1 MSDTLANIFVN
12 KAVQSKKIIEIESG
26 IEKTHYEV
34 ANRAIE
40 ISKSDYIKNEK
51 IITVIL
57 PNSISYIECFLGCM
71 IKGSVFN
78 PLPYFTQ
85 IQEID
90 KVLAYVEPSL
100 IITDR
105 PDIMENFSKKYKV
118 CNVESLTAN
127 SNSLSNHKIDIDKP
141 VALYYSSGTT
151 GNPKGVL
158 YSNKNMLSLINS
170 IVMGFKFSE
179 EDKQLA
185 FLPFGHTASINY
197 NILPALLTGCDLY
210 ISKGFEYLRNN
221 FFLKLSEYQITYTE
235 IVPTV
240 LFMLNKLKI
249 DVNNLN
255 LSSLSFIGCGS
266 STLPLEAQKE
276 FINQYNI
283 GVGNLYGL
291 SETGPTHIDDPRE
304 KKWQP
309 GSIGIPLDV
318 NECKVS
324 ENGEILIKGDNVFIG
339 YYKNQNLYEE
349 VVVDGWFRTG
359 DLGNMGNGRYY
370 FSDRKKD
377 LIIKGGINIVPMEIE
392 EVIYKHTEILECV
405 VVGREDS
412 IHGEEVVAVCVKN
425 GTVNEENLYKEIL
438 EICRAELSSYK
449 IPNQI
454 YFWEELPKTASHKL
468 LRKDVRKK
476 INKILVR

>member
-1 MSDTLANIFVN
+1 MNNTLANIFIN
-12 KAVQSKKIIEIESG
+12 KASQTKKIVEIESG
-26 IEKTHYEV
+26 VEKTHYDV
-34 ANRAIE
+34 ANRANE
-40 ISKSDYIKNEK
+40 ISRSDDIKNEK
-51 IITVIL
+51 IVTVIL
-57 PNSISYIECFLGCM
+57 PNSTSYIECFLGCM

-85 IQEID
+85 IQELD
-90 KVLAYVEPSL
+90 KVLKYVEPSL

-105 PDIMENFSKKYKV
+105 SDVKESFSGRYKV
-118 CNVESLTAN
+118 CDVESLTGTN
-127 SNSLSNHKIDIDKP
+127 NISIYHKFEVNKP
-141 VALYYSSGTT
+141 IALYYSSGTT

-158 YSNKNMLSLINS
+158 YSSKNMLSLISS
-170 IVMGFKFSE
+170 IVRGFKFSDQ
-179 EDKQLA
+179 DKHLA

-210 ISKGFEYLRNN
+210 ISKGFELLRSI
-221 FFLKLSEYQITYTE
+221 FFSTLADYQITYTE

-249 DVNNLN
+249 DVSNLN

-324 ENGEILIKGDNVFIG
+324 KNGELLIKGDNVFIG
-339 YYKNQNLYEE
+339 YYKNKNLYEDI
-349 VVVDGWFRTG
+349 VKDGWFRTG
-359 DLGNMGNGRYY
+359 DLGYMENGRFY

-392 EVIYKHTEILECV
+392 EVIYKHSEILECV
-405 VVGREDS
+405 VVGKEDS
-412 IHGEEVVAVCVKN
+412 VHGEEVVAVCVTN
-425 GTVNEENLYKEIL
+425 GSIMEENLSKEIL
-438 EICRAELSSYK
+438 EICRTELSSYK
-449 IPNQI
+449 VPKQI
-454 YFWEELPKTASHKL
+454 HFWDELPKTASHKL

-476 INKILVR
+476 INKISVR

>member
-1 MSDTLANIFVN
+1 MLNL
-12 KAVQSKKIIEIESG
+12 
-26 IEKTHYEV
+26 
-34 ANRAIE
+34 
-40 ISKSDYIKNEK
+40 IS
-51 IITVIL
+51 
-57 PNSISYIECFLGCM
+57 
-71 IKGSVFN
+71 
-78 PLPYFTQ
+78 
-85 IQEID
+85 
-90 KVLAYVEPSL
+90 
-100 IITDR
+100 
-105 PDIMENFSKKYKV
+105 
-118 CNVESLTAN
+118 
-127 SNSLSNHKIDIDKP
+127 
-141 VALYYSSGTT
+141 
-151 GNPKGVL
+151 
-158 YSNKNMLSLINS
+158 S
-170 IVMGFKFSE
+170 IVRGFKFSDQ
-179 EDKQLA
+179 DKQLA

-210 ISKGFEYLRNN
+210 ISNGFEFLRSN
-221 FFLKLSEYQITYTE
+221 FFSTLSDCQITYVE

-249 DVNNLN
+249 DVSNLN

-266 STLPLEAQKE
+266 STLPLGAQKE

-304 KKWQP
+304 KNWQP
-309 GSIGIPLDV
+309 GSIGFPLDV

-324 ENGEILIKGDNVFIG
+324 EDGELLIKGDNVFIG
-339 YYKNQNLYEE
+339 YYKNNNLYED
-349 VVVDGWFRTG
+349 VVVNGWFQTG
-359 DLGNMGNGRYY
+359 DLGYMDNGRHY

-392 EVIYKHTEILECV
+392 EVIYKHSEILECV

-425 GTVNEENLYKEIL
+425 GSITEENLSKEIL

-449 IPNQI
+449 IPKQI

-468 LRKDVRKK
+468 LRKDVREK
-476 INKILVR
+476 INKLSVR